1 MAAVGVNYEM
11 HLKACTGLSHAS
23 NNPFPKLRII
33 PSNSGR
39 GRISSFSL
47 TCKSHSPGGVTNDVE
62 RKRKQIVEDGFAV
75 FQKLWSK
82 EEILAAA
89 PAGGSSAMVGK
100 RQKEMLEC
108 FISNPH
114 DVVFERKL
122 LHPQGFRCTDDASTS
137 AEPWWHQSW
146 QMNFQSG

>member
-1 MAAVGVNYEM
+1 MRWVDGCA
-11 HLKACTGLSHAS
+11 
-23 NNPFPKLRII
+23 
-33 PSNSGR
+33 
-39 GRISSFSL
+39 
-47 TCKSHSPGGVTNDVE
+47 GGVTNDVE

-82 EEILAAA
+82 EEILAAPA

-100 RQKEMLEC
+100 RQKEVLEC
-108 FISNPH
+108 FISNPN

-146 QMNFQSG
+146 QVCLKFSCTF